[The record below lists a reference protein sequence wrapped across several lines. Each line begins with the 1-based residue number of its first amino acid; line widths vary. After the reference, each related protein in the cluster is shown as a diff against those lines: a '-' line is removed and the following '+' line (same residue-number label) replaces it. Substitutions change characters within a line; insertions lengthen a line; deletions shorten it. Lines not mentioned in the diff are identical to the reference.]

1 MQYWLALH
9 SAQGPPLRP
18 WYPASHTHQ
27 FARVDPCG
35 LCELLAQGAQK
46 LSLTAPDVVL
56 YVLFAQLWHVPAD
69 DAPIPVE

>member
-9 SAQGPPLRP
+9 SAQGPPFGP

-27 FARVDPCG
+27 LAMVDFCG
-35 LCELLAQGAQK
+35 LFELLAQGTQK
-46 LSLTAPDVVL
+46 LALTAPDVVL
-56 YVLFAQLWHVPAD
+56 YVLTVQFRHVPAD